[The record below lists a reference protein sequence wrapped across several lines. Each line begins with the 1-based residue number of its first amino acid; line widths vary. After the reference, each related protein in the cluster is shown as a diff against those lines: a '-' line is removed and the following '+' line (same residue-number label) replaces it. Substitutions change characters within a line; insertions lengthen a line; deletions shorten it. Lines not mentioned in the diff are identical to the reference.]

1 MSCFY
6 QHSIWWHCAAS
17 CWVLEHRALWSC
29 TSWSCVSSSLTWVL
43 ALQGEG
49 TTLRRETHYS
59 SQEPSTLPILG
70 DGSELFSSL
79 PEYLAAWSENPSL
92 PCVWFITCNSYFMSL
107 YYILLLFGVN
117 LFSLPILIGL
127 FLFSFPP
134 PKKGGRKLKRSQ
146 GGLLPLPP
154 LSCVKP
160 QNFQHISALQFNI
173 LSLHIQSAFWKYGL
187 QHCRS
192 IKPNISG

>member
-92 PCVWFITCNSYFMSL
+92 PCVGFITCNSYFMSL

-134 PKKGGRKLKRSQ
+134 PKKGAGS
-146 GGLLPLPP
+146 
-154 LSCVKP
+154 
-160 QNFQHISALQFNI
+160 
-173 LSLHIQSAFWKYGL
+173 WKGAREASPSP
-187 QHCRS
+187 HWHV
-192 IKPNISG
+192 